1 MKKTLIFAF
10 LLLCSSF
17 LFAAYNSL
25 GIPDSAEI
33 RQGLLESWFHSP
45 IESLRAKV
53 PEIYTNDIGQKFQVR
68 MEEGESTFNIF
79 VSPQN
84 KIKVDVYTDSGVKEE
99 EQYVYPGDAQGS
111 FVVIRDKTNGK
122 TLRVRYYFL
131 KNSEIYIQFSPY
143 GKLALTDLIIFG
155 NYAARGVSTGIP
167 FDRYYTSS
175 FHEVMKTTKNVLP
188 WNYVLSDPDDYHS
201 VKQMIAVIKEKLPE
215 ILYAEDAMYD
225 EYNQLV
231 QISNGK
237 SFDSIQE
244 KNLGQG
250 KLFLSSAGFVKWIA
264 DGLVEP
270 IAGSPLK
277 RTPLIKETV
286 KVKDTGYQGILSQ
299 KYSLFFAL
307 DWIRNLA
314 SAVIS
319 VYSGQTYLFDNS
331 GVDVNINPFAS
342 AITDSGVE
350 NIVTF
355 IENSGYRIE
364 VLKSLLYVLAA
375 TEPGTFYFGAIRGT
389 DKTVK
394 PEVMAFN
401 ECVAFFPYFLND
413 GAFDCAVFMNG
424 RQMTLENFCMYYPET
439 FVYLTRVKSSENF
452 FPQ

>member
-1 MKKTLIFAF
+1 MKKSLIFAF

-175 FHEVMKTTKNVLP
+175 FQEVMKTTKNVLP
-188 WNYVLSDPDDYHS
+188 WNYVLSNPDDYHS
-201 VKQMIAVIKEKLPE
+201 VKQMIAGIKEKLPE

-244 KNLGQG
+244 ENLGQG

-413 GAFDCAVFMNG
+413 GAFDCDVFMNG

>member
-1 MKKTLIFAF
+1 MKKSLIFAF

-84 KIKVDVYTDSGVKEE
+84 KIKVDVYTDYGVKEE

-175 FHEVMKTTKNVLP
+175 FQEVMKTTKNVLP
-188 WNYVLSDPDDYHS
+188 WNYVLSNPDDYHS